1 MVELVGWPIVELD
14 ASEATPEAAP
24 SVVFDTLMAAVER
37 QEMFA
42 AVVRMPEVPPR
53 GRRVAGAVERVRML
67 KRLRPGLVEHCR
79 GLAFVMSEEGQRN
92 NAKALR
98 SGPTMWGCPT
108 FATDDPRQARSWA
121 QARLDDP
128 EGE

>member
-1 MVELVGWPIVELD
+1 MAELVGWPVVELD
-14 ASEATPEAAP
+14 ASGATPEAAP

-79 GLAFVMSEEGQRN
+79 GLAFVMSEEAQRN
-92 NAKALR
+92 NAKQIR
-98 SGPTMWGCPT
+98 SGAAIWGCPT
-108 FATDDPRQARSWA
+108 FATDDPRQARLWA
-121 QARLDDP
+121 QARL

>member
-1 MVELVGWPIVELD
+1 MTESVGWPVVVVD
-14 ASEATPEAAP
+14 ASGATPETAP
-24 SVVFDTLMAAVER
+24 TVVFDTLMAAVQRREV
-37 QEMFA
+37 FA
-42 AVVRMPEVPPR
+42 AVVRMPEAPPR
-53 GRRVAGAVERVRML
+53 GRRIAGVAERVRML

-108 FATDDPRQARSWA
+108 FATDDPGQAHSWA
-121 QARLDDP
+121 RARLEDA
-128 EGE
+128 